1 MKNMFFDII
10 STSIDL
16 PLASLELVLTVTE
29 SSVELGLTDWVW
41 GWRVKSVTQVCLSL
55 SVSRVR
61 LSDSEDWTQILDS
74 SPTSWTWTGAHF
86 TKLRV

>member
-29 SSVELGLTDWVW
+29 SSVELGLTD
-41 GWRVKSVTQVCLSL
+41 
-55 SVSRVR
+55 
-61 LSDSEDWTQILDS
+61 
-74 SPTSWTWTGAHF
+74 
-86 TKLRV
+86 